1 MSGLWSSGHRNHADR
16 RLPVFLQLHRLRAAS
31 QTQARRLLRVLFF
44 RVGRV
49 PVDARS
55 AGYSCD
61 CLPRASPDEGRL
73 GRGCAHQR
81 ARLVAADG
89 CGFRRAASPG
99 SSSRG
104 HMGRHVRLDGRSL
117 HPQLPTLRA
126 HALPLHRAVLSGD
139 DRSRA
144 GARDRTRFD
153 NSHRM
158 VRHRSHD
165 PAREQAYQVGDGAG
179 LGQVQPFLI
188 ARLNAAIDGF
198 GGAFVG

>member
-31 QTQARRLLRVLFF
+31 QTQARRLLCVLFL
-44 RVGRV
+44 RVGGV
-49 PVDARS
+49 PADARC
-55 AGYSCD
+55 AGYSSD
-61 CLPRASPDEGRL
+61 CLLRASQMKADWLADVRTNALAWWLPT
-73 GRGCAHQR
+73 
-81 ARLVAADG
+81 VAVFAALLAPVPVRVG
-89 CGFRRAASPG
+89 IWAVMFAWMGTACILNFRRC
-99 SSSRG
+99 
-104 HMGRHVRLDGRSL
+104 GRTHCRYTG
-117 HPQLPTLRA
+117 PYYP
-126 HALPLHRAVLSGD
+126 GD

-144 GARDRTRFD
+144 GARDRPRFD

-158 VRHRSHD
+158 VRHRSRD

-188 ARLNAAIDGF
+188 ARLNGAIDGF